1 MDVKYKMVVDFARP
15 SKTNSIIV
23 SEGDTNSR
31 VCCFTLLFNKEP
43 FSMIDVSVATV
54 RAVKQNG
61 SVIYGDATISVD
73 EDGNKLN
80 EVTYTIPGS
89 MTDEAGKVTL
99 TITLMSS
106 TGEQITSFEF
116 YFVVRN
122 ALYNEDDYI
131 SEEDLAGF
139 RDLLNRSLAALE
151 RMEAMTQNDALPC
164 PYPFDLTV
172 DGNLNSYN
180 GSARIELNMGNVAR
194 IDESEVITP
203 GESIDESA
211 AASAAASA
219 QAAAASAEQFATD
232 IEDIKQ
238 AIRDLGGTI

>member
-1 MDVKYKMVVDFARP
+1 MNVTYKMVVDFARP

-31 VCCFTLLFNKEP
+31 VCCFTLLFNKQP
-43 FSMIDVSVATV
+43 FQMIDVSVATV

-73 EDGNKLN
+73 KDGNKLN

-99 TITLMSS
+99 TVTLMST

-131 SEEDLAGF
+131 SEEDLDGF
-139 RDLLNRSLAALE
+139 RDLLNRSMAALE
-151 RMEAMTQNDALPC
+151 KMEQMTQQDALPN
-164 PYPFDLTV
+164 PYPLNLEVDGVQHSYSGRETV
-172 DGNLNSYN
+172 DVKLGNLVY
-180 GSARIELNMGNVAR
+180 IEEPVQPQ
-194 IDESEVITP
+194 E
-203 GESIDESA
+203 GE
-211 AASAAASA
+211 
-219 QAAAASAEQFATD
+219 
-232 IEDIKQ
+232 
-238 AIRDLGGTI
+238 